1 MGGFIPYRG
10 SKHFIIDSMD
20 ENPVGT
26 HEAVTA
32 RGTQESKA
40 LRHAVASWLRDNKT
54 SLVADIDKVVEAA
67 TPQYENLPAEVI
79 ADIRQSFRDFVQLY
93 MDYFEAAELPTKFIK
108 SLATDVG
115 KKRAAQGIRLENAI
129 RTFDEGESFV
139 WDSLSRALLPQGY
152 SAQAW
157 VELARMR
164 DLFAKQVRHYTR
176 RAYLKEEKSTVER
189 QLQEFR
195 ALANLGQA
203 IVSTVDLEGVLGQI
217 LEVST
222 SLMQTRM
229 GAVLLLDE
237 TRKFLEP
244 VAEMGL
250 SRAWVARERIPV
262 ENSLS
267 GVALQRNEQVLA
279 TDDELSGFEL
289 PRPAAGRKIRSALS
303 IPISVDDEAIG
314 VIELYETTPR
324 LYTDL
329 DITMVTTFGTQA
341 GVAIKNARLFREERR
356 RRRQAIMLTEVAQ
369 AVSETRDLDELLE
382 MIAEKTAVALGVD
395 RCSLFFYEPE
405 ANALTFMAGYGR
417 STLQVW
423 LLNQFHIPM
432 TELGQATARALRTRE
447 PVLAEDVSE
456 ELSLESRIFRGPG
469 VRSYLQVPLVV
480 KDELIGLMSLEFTSA
495 EVKFTEG
502 DISLANSLAR
512 QAAVAIQNR
521 RLQEKLFE
529 QQLTIKNAEINERLY
544 REREKSEAVL
554 KATPDAV
561 LVIDRDHKVVLSNPA
576 AEFMTGW
583 SQEEAQGRNCH
594 EVLYGGASANGV
606 CPGPDCPISKMFA
619 GEHVAYSE
627 DDIVTRSGRRIPVG
641 GTFSP
646 ILGPDG
652 RVENVV
658 AVYRDMSEQKEL
670 EKYALMQREMDIASG
685 IQTSLLPR
693 ERLQVGGVSVQ
704 ARQQQARMVGGD
716 WFDYWSYGDKI
727 FLVVG
732 DASGTGVGAA
742 LFATMA
748 MSALRVEAREHN
760 RIMEI
765 LEHVNRSLYS
775 ANRTDSFVTVF
786 FGVLDLPTM
795 TLSYSN
801 AGHEEPLSILPAGK
815 VAEPLSSDNRS
826 LLGIFSRA
834 DLDVRRRKLR
844 PGERL
849 VLYTDGVIDA
859 QSSRNKL
866 YGLKRLNRFVATNGD
881 LPPDQFI
888 DSLIDSVLEFC
899 EGEARDDM
907 TVMVCDIPR

>member
-1 MGGFIPYRG
+1 MEE
-10 SKHFIIDSMD
+10 KL
-20 ENPVGT
+20 
-26 HEAVTA
+26 A
-32 RGTQESKA
+32 GTQEIVPKESARQYKA
-40 LRHAVASWLRDNKT
+40 LRHAVARFIRENKD
-54 SLVADIDKVVEAA
+54 SLVADIDRIVEDM
-67 TPQYENLPAEVI
+67 TPEYDSLPADVV
-79 ADIRQSFRDFVQLY
+79 ADVRQSFRDYVQIY
-93 MDYFEAAELPTKFIK
+93 MDYFEAAEQPIKLIK

-115 KKRAAQGIRLENAI
+115 RKRVAQGLRLEDAI
-129 RTFDEGESFV
+129 RAFDEGETHV
-139 WDSLSRALLPQGY
+139 WGALTSELLPAGY
-152 SAQAW
+152 SAEAW
-157 VELARMR
+157 LELARMR
-164 DLFAKQVRHYTR
+164 DLFTKKVRHYTR

-189 QLQEFR
+189 QLQEYR

-203 IVSTVDLEGVLGQI
+203 IISTVDLEAVLGQI

-222 SLMQTRM
+222 SLMQTKM

-237 TRKFLEP
+237 SRKYLEP
-244 VAEMGL
+244 LAEMGL
-250 SRAWVARERIPV
+250 SRAWASREKAPV

-267 GVALQRNEQVLA
+267 GVAMQRNEYVLA
-279 TDDELSGFEL
+279 RDDELRGFEL
-289 PRPAAGRKIRSALS
+289 PRLAAGRRIRSALS
-303 IPISVDDEAIG
+303 IPITVDGEAIG
-314 VIELYETTPR
+314 VVELYETTPR
-324 LYTDL
+324 IYTDL

-341 GVAIKNARLFREERR
+341 GVAIKNARLFHEERK
-356 RRRQAIMLTEVAQ
+356 RRRQAIMLTEIAQ

-382 MIAEKTAVALGVD
+382 TIAQKTAVALGVD

-405 ANALTFMAGYGR
+405 ANALTFVAGYGR

-432 TELGQATARALRTRE
+432 TELGQATASALRTRE
-447 PVLAEDVSE
+447 PVLAEDVGE

-480 KDELIGLMSLEFTSA
+480 KDELIGLMSLEFTLGETRFSD
-495 EVKFTEG
+495 E
-502 DISLANSLAR
+502 DIALADSLAR
-512 QAAVAIQNR
+512 QAAIAIQNR

-561 LVIDRDHKVVLSNPA
+561 LVIDKDHMVVLTNPS

-583 SQEEAQGRNCH
+583 SQDEAKGRNCH
-594 EVLYGGASANGV
+594 EVLYGHAVAPGA
-606 CPGPDCPISKMFA
+606 CPGLQCPISKMLA
-619 GEHVAYSE
+619 GEHIAYSE
-627 DDIVTRSGRRIPVG
+627 DEIVTRSGRHVPVG
-641 GTFSP
+641 GTFAP
-646 ILGPDG
+646 ILGPNG

-670 EKYALMQREMDIASG
+670 EKYALMQREMDIAAG

-693 ERLQVGGVSVQ
+693 EPLLMKGVGVQ
-704 ARQQQARMVGGD
+704 ARQQQARVVGGD
-716 WFDYWSYGDKI
+716 WYDYWSFGDKV

-732 DASGTGVGAA
+732 DASGNGVGAA

-765 LEHVNRSLYS
+765 MEHVNHELYV

-786 FGVLDLPTM
+786 FAVLDLPTM

-801 AGHEEPLSILPAGK
+801 AGHEEPLSVLLDRRAP
-815 VAEPLSSDNRS
+815 EPLGSSKRS

-834 DLDVRRRKLR
+834 DLDVARRKLR
-844 PGERL
+844 SGERL
-849 VLYTDGVIDA
+849 VLYTDGILDA
-859 QSSRNKL
+859 TSSRGRF
-866 YGLKRLNRFVATNGD
+866 YGLKRLNRFVTANRDMPAGE
-881 LPPDQFI
+881 FI
-888 DSLIDSVLEFC
+888 DALIENVMEFC
-899 EGEARDDM
+899 NGEPKDDM
-907 TVMVCDIPR
+907 TVMVCDVP